1 MQRSSVPAIP
11 PVDDQRND
19 QPRERRRGWLGRRSA
34 LPPGPRGLP
43 ILGTALTLFRDPLGL
58 LRDLGHHYGPVS
70 FTRFGPFS
78 VFMLNDV
85 ELIDTVLVGQHRRCV
100 KDKSTR
106 DLMPLAGRGL
116 LTSEGEAWRQQRKLA
131 APPLQPKR
139 ITGYAQ
145 TMQDCVERA
154 CAALGDGRER
164 DVHAELAQ
172 LTLEIVG
179 KTLLGVDARAD
190 AERIAHV
197 LDVFM
202 KYFER
207 QAYTAE
213 SLLPPSWPTPAR
225 VRMRRAVR
233 ELDAII
239 YPMIERCR
247 SSGADQ
253 DHLLARLVNARD
265 EDGQPMSDLQLRDEA
280 VTMLLAGH
288 ETTALVLSYAVYLS
302 STHPEVARRLR
313 AEVDPA
319 FATGSADPMALCA
332 LPYLNAVVRETMR
345 LYPPAYAIGREVVEP
360 FELGGY
366 ALPRGAQL
374 LISPY
379 TLHRDPRFYPEPERF
394 HPERWLDPAGAVPR
408 LAYLPFGGGPRVCIG
423 NHFATMEL
431 AIVLATLVHRLELE
445 VPASYQLTLA
455 PLVTLRLAGGLPAR
469 VSKRHGSESLIAG
482 ASPAQRASAAPNVE
496 LDRA

>member
-1 MQRSSVPAIP
+1 
-11 PVDDQRND
+11 
-19 QPRERRRGWLGRRSA
+19 
-34 LPPGPRGLP
+34 
-43 ILGTALTLFRDPLGL
+43 
-58 LRDLGHHYGPVS
+58 
-70 FTRFGPFS
+70 
-78 VFMLNDV
+78 MLNDV
-85 ELIDTVLVGQHRRCV
+85 ELIDAVLVGQHRLLV

-106 DLMPLAGRGL
+106 DLIPLAGNGL
-116 LTSEGEAWRQQRKLA
+116 LTSEGEAWRKQRKLA

-154 CAALGDGRER
+154 CAELGDGRER
-164 DVHAELAQ
+164 DMHAELAR
-172 LTLEIVG
+172 LTLEIVS
-179 KTLLGVDARAD
+179 KTLLGVDARGD

-213 SLLPPSWPTPAR
+213 SLLPLSWPTPAR
-225 VRMRRAVR
+225 VRMRRAVK

-239 YPMIERCR
+239 YAMIAR
-247 SSGADQ
+247 SRSAGADQ
-253 DHLLARLVNARD
+253 DHLLARLVSARD
-265 EDGQPMSDLQLRDEA
+265 EDGQPMSDLQLRDEV

-288 ETTALVLSYAVYLS
+288 ETTALALSYAVYLL
-302 STHPEVARRLR
+302 STHREVALQLR

-319 FATGSADPMALCA
+319 FATGSADPMALSA
-332 LPYLNAVVRETMR
+332 LPYLNAVIRESMR
-345 LYPPAYAIGREVVEP
+345 LYPPAYALGREVVEP
-360 FELGGY
+360 FELGGHS
-366 ALPRGAQL
+366 LPRGAQL

-379 TLHRDPRFYPEPERF
+379 TLHRDARFYPQPERF
-394 HPERWLDPAGAVPR
+394 DPERWLGGARAVPR

-445 VPASYQLTLA
+445 VPASYRLTLA
-455 PLVTLRLAGGLPAR
+455 PLVTLRLVGGLPAR
-469 VSKRHGSESLIAG
+469 ARKRHT
-482 ASPAQRASAAPNVE
+482 P
-496 LDRA
+496 